1 MFIPVFKLRRII
13 RRTLLENT
21 SERDAMMRAEDEYI
35 RQQTIRDLITT
46 DPASTGHAPIVDDII
61 AVLRPF
67 FESKGLSNEMWNNLV
82 YEEEKQFEQETLDFL
97 NTEFPNAS
105 SDEIDTAFG
114 IVFDEI
120 LGF

>member
-1 MFIPVFKLRRII
+1 MFIPVSKLRRII

-35 RQQTIRDLITT
+35 RQQTIRDQAAS
-46 DPASTGHAPIVDDII
+46 DPASTGHAPIVDDMI

-67 FESKGLSNEMWNNLV
+67 FESKGLSNTMWNNLL

-97 NTEFPNAS
+97 NTKFPNAS

-114 IVFDEI
+114 IV
-120 LGF
+120 LHS